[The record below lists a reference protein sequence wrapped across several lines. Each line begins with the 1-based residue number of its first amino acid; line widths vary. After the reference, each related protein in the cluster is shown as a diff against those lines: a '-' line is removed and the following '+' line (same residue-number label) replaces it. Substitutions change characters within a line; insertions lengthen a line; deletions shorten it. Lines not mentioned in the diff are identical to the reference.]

1 MLKTWSGVSMRSTSI
16 PVPPRFSSTIN
27 SAAMRVLVVNCV
39 LLLSGCATKMFTPA
53 DIQSAN
59 FLSRSMVQE
68 EGPVRVSAAV
78 PDAAET
84 EALVGLDL
92 YRQGIQ
98 PVWLK
103 VENKGSDPVRLTIW
117 SVDPDYYPP
126 LEVAWMN
133 RDGYSK
139 QGKAAMER
147 WFHEQGIQRRIPPG
161 ESRSGFVFTQL
172 EKGTK
177 GFNVDVFSGA
187 LDAFSFTFF
196 VPMPGFAPDYMAV
209 DFQDMYAPGEIIDV
223 ELAGLRAA
231 LENLPRHTT
240 DASGGRSQSPFNAIL
255 IGTGEAVRR
264 SLMRARWQ
272 ETEVEASETE
282 PARRQHYL
290 GRPPDGIFLKPRA
303 DGTARKELRLWLTP
317 IRIGED
323 RVWIGQTG
331 TVVVD
336 RKKKSGRYL
345 VSPDIDA
352 PFIYL
357 TQDFW
362 YSQSLQ
368 RLGYVNASEPAGPGA
383 PHTTDSGYQYYT
395 GGLRGVL
402 WLSEDPIGLDEVVN
416 LPWERF
422 SRD

>member
-1 MLKTWSGVSMRSTSI
+1 MHSTSI
-16 PVPPRFSSTIN
+16 PVAPRFRLTV
-27 SAAMRVLVVNCV
+27 SATSVRVLGVCCV
-39 LLLSGCATKMFTPA
+39 LLLAGCATKMFTPA
-53 DIQSAN
+53 DVQSAD
-59 FLSRSMVQE
+59 FLSRSMAQE
-68 EGPVRVSAAV
+68 DGSVRVSAAI
-78 PDAAET
+78 PDADET
-84 EALVGLDL
+84 KALVGLDL
-92 YRQGIQ
+92 YTQGIQ

-103 VENKGSDPVRLTIW
+103 VENKGPDPVRLTIW
-117 SVDPDYYPP
+117 SVDPDYFSP

-133 RDGYSK
+133 RGGYSK

-147 WFHEQGIQRRIPPG
+147 WFYEQGIRRRIPPG
-161 ESRSGFVFTQL
+161 ESRSGFVFTHL

-177 GFNVDVFSGA
+177 GFNVDVFGA
-187 LDAFSFTFF
+187 LDAFNFTFF
-196 VPMPGFAPDYMAV
+196 VPMPGFTPDYMAA
-209 DFQDMYAPGEIIDV
+209 DFQDMYAPGEMIDV
-223 ELAGLRAA
+223 EFVGLRAA
-231 LENLPRHTT
+231 LENLPRNAT
-240 DASGGRSQSPFNAIL
+240 DASGSKSQGPFNVIL

-264 SLMRARWQ
+264 ALMRARWQ
-272 ETEVEASETE
+272 ETEVDASETE
-282 PARRQHYL
+282 LARRQHYL
-290 GRPPDGIFLKPRA
+290 GRPPDGVFLKRRA

-323 RVWIGQTG
+323 RVWIGQSG

-352 PFIYL
+352 PFIFL

-383 PHTTDSGYQYYT
+383 PHTTDAGYQYYT

>member
-1 MLKTWSGVSMRSTSI
+1 VSATS
-16 PVPPRFSSTIN
+16 V
-27 SAAMRVLVVNCV
+27 RVLGVCCV
-39 LLLSGCATKMFTPA
+39 LLLAGCATKMFTPA
-53 DIQSAN
+53 DVQSAV
-59 FLSRSMVQE
+59 FLSRSMAQE
-68 EGPVRVSAAV
+68 DGSVRVSAAI
-78 PDAAET
+78 PDADET
-84 EALVGLDL
+84 KALVGLDL
-92 YRQGIQ
+92 YTQGIQ

-103 VENKGSDPVRLTIW
+103 VENKGPDPVRLTIW
-117 SVDPDYYPP
+117 SVDPDYFSP

-133 RDGYSK
+133 RGGYSK

-172 EKGTK
+172 QKGTK

-196 VPMPGFAPDYMAV
+196 VPMPGFTPDYMAV
-209 DFQDMYAPGEIIDV
+209 DFQDMYAPGEMNDV
-223 ELAGLRAA
+223 EFAGLRPA
-231 LENLPRHTT
+231 LEKLPRYST
-240 DASGGRSQSPFNAIL
+240 DASGMKIQSPFNAIL
-255 IGTGEAVRR
+255 IGTGDAVRR
-264 SLMRARWQ
+264 ALMRARWQ
-272 ETEVEASETE
+272 ETEVDASETE
-282 PARRQHYL
+282 FARRQHYL

-303 DGTARKELRLWLTP
+303 DGTERKELRLWLTP
-317 IRIGED
+317 IQIGED

-336 RKKKSGRYL
+336 RRKKSGRYL
-345 VSPDIDA
+345 VSPDIDS

-362 YSQSLQ
+362 YSQSLS
-368 RLGYVNASEPAGPGA
+368 RLGYVNAFEPTGPGA
-383 PHTTDSGYQYYT
+383 PHTTDAGYQYYT

-416 LPWERF
+416 LPWERM